1 MKKITRL
8 LFISALIGAAF
19 FCLPASAQ
27 NCCGTIDQS
36 GIELAAELDAS
47 GVDRLW
53 IAGHHVNWKTGEPDL
68 GAKPARSHCSA
79 FAAAFAQRR
88 GAYLLRPPEHSQVLL
103 ATAQLDWLSTEEATK
118 EGWRRVSDMREAQR
132 LANEGKLV
140 VAAFPSPNPKKPGH
154 IAIVRPAEKTLE
166 QLKDEGPQITQAGE
180 ENALS
185 TTAKDGFRHHKGAWP
200 DGIFYFVYR

>member
-1 MKKITRL
+1 M
-8 LFISALIGAAF
+8 
-19 FCLPASAQ
+19 
-27 NCCGTIDQS
+27 
-36 GIELAAELDAS
+36 
-47 GVDRLW
+47 
-53 IAGHHVNWKTGEPDL
+53 
-68 GAKPARSHCSA
+68 
-79 FAAAFAQRR
+79 
-88 GAYLLRPPEHSQVLL
+88 
-103 ATAQLDWLSTEEATK
+103 
-118 EGWRRVSDMREAQR
+118 SDMREAQR

-185 TTAKDGFRHHKGAWP
+185 TTAKDGFRHHKGAWL